1 MPQGSSAVETNG
13 RAKFVPPPPPV
24 ESLEL
29 IADPLAGRK
38 AKPVHWL
45 VDRKIPAGKLT
56 MVASVG
62 GLGKSTL
69 IRHLVACLTTGRPA
83 FGLAYQPPPP
93 CEILLA
99 SVEDTLEDTVTPH
112 LLAEGA
118 DLTKV
123 LAIAGVRKPDGHVL
137 QFDLRD
143 LDCVMAKLQA
153 RPSIKLLV
161 IDPIMSF
168 VGRAGL
174 SENASAEVRL
184 ILDPLLELA
193 ANTGLAIIMIAHLT
207 KSTTTAAVNRIVGS
221 SAFRDASRVV
231 YAIGKDLEDDNRR
244 VMALVKANVP
254 GLDKSSLAFSL
265 QPVEGDDL
273 AAVLNAPEFSELSPA
288 DRDLM
293 GDQLARVV
301 PLGRVLLDAD
311 EALGTDRG
319 SGTRESNARN
329 CAIWLRERIGT
340 NYAWP
345 DEEIERNAVEAGFTV
360 RQFRRAKNQLK
371 PSLQVAKIGFQGKW
385 YVAMGSVREL
395 PIRPDNLAH
404 GQNGQMGQNGD
415 APILTT
421 ARHSD
426 QSDHAPDIWPDR

>member
-1 MPQGSSAVETNG
+1 
-13 RAKFVPPPPPV
+13 
-24 ESLEL
+24 
-29 IADPLAGRK
+29 
-38 AKPVHWL
+38 
-45 VDRKIPAGKLT
+45 
-56 MVASVG
+56 
-62 GLGKSTL
+62 
-69 IRHLVACLTTGRPA
+69 
-83 FGLAYQPPPP
+83 
-93 CEILLA
+93 
-99 SVEDTLEDTVTPH
+99 
-112 LLAEGA
+112 
-118 DLTKV
+118 
-123 LAIAGVRKPDGHVL
+123 
-137 QFDLRD
+137 
-143 LDCVMAKLQA
+143 
-153 RPSIKLLV
+153 
-161 IDPIMSF
+161 
-168 VGRAGL
+168 
-174 SENASAEVRL
+174 
-184 ILDPLLELA
+184 
-193 ANTGLAIIMIAHLT
+193 MIAHLT

-231 YAIGKDLEDDNRR
+231 YAIGKDQEDDNRR

-319 SGTRESNARN
+319 SGSRESNSRN

-345 DEEIERNAVEAGFTV
+345 DEEIERDAVDAGFTV

-395 PIRPDNLAH
+395 PIRPDDLAR
-404 GQNGQMGQNGD
+404 GQNGQNGQIGQNGD

-421 ARHSD
+421 SRHSD
-426 QSDHAPDIWPDR
+426 QSDHTPDIWPDR